1 MPSRVGQTSVC
12 RQDPTSS
19 SLSYIKLTHNPK
31 PERILSYWQGK
42 VVLITGGSSGIGR
55 GLALELAKRGAKL
68 GLLARGSQALQV
80 ANAAAGAGSSLTRAP
95 FSPPSHSRLQET
107 VSEVERESGSGQTQA
122 LALPADVRD
131 ATALKSAADRLR
143 AEFGPIDVLIC
154 NAGIGGTTHAADLDP
169 GEVAKLFEVNVIG
182 AINSVAAVLP
192 EMIKRGRGHLVA
204 ISSLS
209 AYRGL
214 PKSAGYCASKA
225 SLSAFFE
232 SMRIDLMGT
241 GVDVT
246 IIHPGFIRTPLTA
259 GRQAKMPFLMEVD
272 YAAKKIIRAIEKRRK
287 SYAFPWQL
295 ATIVRAGMVM
305 PNFMYDWIA
314 ARNSFRE

>member
-1 MPSRVGQTSVC
+1 MEG
-12 RQDPTSS
+12 
-19 SLSYIKLTHNPK
+19 NPK
-31 PERILSYWQGK
+31 PERILSYWQDK

-55 GLALELAKRGAKL
+55 GLALELGKRGAKL
-68 GLLARGSQALQV
+68 GLLARGAQALQA
-80 ANAAAGAGSSLTRAP
+80 ANAAAGAGAGSSLTRGS
-95 FSPPSHSRLQET
+95 FSPDSHSRLQET
-107 VSEVERESGSGQTQA
+107 VSEVTREAGPDTASGQTQA

-131 ATALKSAADRLR
+131 ATAVKSAADHLR
-143 AEFGPIDVLIC
+143 GELGPIDVLIC
-154 NAGIGGTTHAADLDP
+154 NAGIGATTDAVDLDP
-169 GEVAKLFEVNVIG
+169 EEVAKLFDVNVIG

-192 EMIKRGRGHLVA
+192 EMVRRGRGHLVA

-214 PKSAGYCASKA
+214 PKSAAYCASKA
-225 SLSAFFE
+225 ALSAFFE
-232 SMRIDLMGT
+232 SMRIDLIGT

-246 IIHPGFIRTPLTA
+246 IIHPGFIKTPLTA
-259 GRQAKMPFLMEVD
+259 GRQAKMPFLMDVD